1 MINKTE
7 KVNLFELNYRKLG
20 LVITMFGKAIWDK
33 LSECIFENFEILK
46 FLKITWVIYF
56 KIRPNQTCGYWL
68 ITPNQQT
75 LCIETIFNCGQLQ
88 ISERAIT
95 K

>member
-1 MINKTE
+1 MIKKTE
-7 KVNLFELNYRKLG
+7 KVNLFELNYRKLV

-33 LSECIFENFEILK
+33 LSECIFENFEISK
-46 FLKITWVIYF
+46 FLKITWVIYL
-56 KIRPNQTCGYWL
+56 KIHPNQTYGYWL
-68 ITPNQQT
+68 VTPNQQT

>member
-1 MINKTE
+1 MIKKTE
-7 KVNLFELNYRKLG
+7 KVNLFEFNYRKLV

-46 FLKITWVIYF
+46 FLKITLVIYL
-56 KIRPNQTCGYWL
+56 KIQPNQTYGYWL